1 MNSDEKKLFPPGF
14 EQYHQNRRNFPQDE
28 LAKYAGQYVAF
39 SGDGTRI
46 LASGDTMEA
55 VEEQLVAAG
64 IDPSQVV
71 GSYVEEPG
79 VSFLG
84 WGACLS
90 DPPPEDS
97 ELL

>member
-1 MNSDEKKLFPPGF
+1 MSAFEKKHFPPGF
-14 EQYHQNRRNFPQDE
+14 EHFHQNCNNFPPDE

-55 VEEQLVAAG
+55 VEEKLVAAG

-71 GSYVEEPG
+71 GSYVDEPG

-84 WGACLS
+84 GGTFLS
-90 DPPPEDS
+90 DPPPEES
-97 ELL
+97 E

>member
-1 MNSDEKKLFPPGF
+1 MNPDEKKLFPPGF
-14 EQYHQNRRNFPQDE
+14 EHYHHNRRNFPLDE

-55 VEEQLVAAG
+55 VEDKLVAAG

-71 GSYVEEPG
+71 GSYVDEPD

-84 WGACLS
+84 GGAFLS
-90 DPPPEDS
+90 DSPPEDT
-97 ELL
+97 E

>member
-1 MNSDEKKLFPPGF
+1 MSAFEKQHFPPGF
-14 EQYHQNRRNFPQDE
+14 EHFHQNRNNFPPDE

-55 VEEQLVAAG
+55 VEEKLVAAG

-84 WGACLS
+84 GSFLN
-90 DPPPEDS
+90 DPSPQED
-97 ELL
+97 E